1 MKLYIPA
8 GLENSDMKERLSPII
23 GHPKVPGIASISFGE
38 ALFVLNRTSKTTKT
52 NTNNITINMINSIL
66 DCVKSAKFDEFICD
80 ILLMIS
86 RMFCEQLSIK
96 NISLF
101 VVD

>member
-38 ALFVLNRTSKTTKT
+38 ALFVLNRTNKTTTKT
-52 NTNNITINMINSIL
+52 ITNNITINMIKSIL

-96 NISLF
+96 K
-101 VVD
+101 